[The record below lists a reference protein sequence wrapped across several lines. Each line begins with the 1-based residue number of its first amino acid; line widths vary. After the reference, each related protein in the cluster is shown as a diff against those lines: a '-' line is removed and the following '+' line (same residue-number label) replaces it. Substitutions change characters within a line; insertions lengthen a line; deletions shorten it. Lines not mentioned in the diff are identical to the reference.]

1 MDYPVKS
8 ALITCFV
15 SKTKDRFHEY
25 NIEKAF
31 AERLKLVSEME
42 GMTGVEVVFPYEVN
56 DAEQLIKLL
65 KQYQFLSKAAK

>member
-8 ALITCFV
+8 ALITAFV

-42 GMTGVEVVFPYEVN
+42 GMTGV
-56 DAEQLIKLL
+56 
-65 KQYQFLSKAAK
+65 